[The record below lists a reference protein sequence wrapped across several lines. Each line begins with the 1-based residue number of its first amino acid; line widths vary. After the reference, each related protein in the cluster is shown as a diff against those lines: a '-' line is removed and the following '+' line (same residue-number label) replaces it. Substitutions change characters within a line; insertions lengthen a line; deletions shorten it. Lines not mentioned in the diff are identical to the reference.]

1 MDRLPVLAVTGA
13 LSKVKPTYIVVNNTM
28 HPRGPYMP
36 HILLLACQ
44 KPRRLFPPAEPRP
57 RPPSRPGQR
66 PCCRQ
71 YFSRGRH
78 PLNPND
84 ASRHASSQPQCAL
97 QARAQLSLSALPFP
111 REEGAP
117 NRVRSPPSPVRSAP
131 PSSAHAAA
139 LHVELD
145 AHNLLVAC
153 RAVERCCQGFHRRER
168 LHCRLCHGRAAPS
181 VEGCSRRWL

>member
-1 MDRLPVLAVTGA
+1 
-13 LSKVKPTYIVVNNTM
+13 M

-66 PCCRQ
+66 PCPRPPLVSMSGNSDCRCSRRHCCRQ

-84 ASRHASSQPQCAL
+84 ASSDAYQPSTVL
-97 QARAQLSLSALPFP
+97 TFP
-111 REEGAP
+111 REECALWAL
-117 NRVRSPPSPVRSAP
+117 RALPSAVPRPP
-131 PSSAHAAA
+131 PSSAHSAA
-139 LHVELD
+139 LGHD
-145 AHNLLVAC
+145 WPT
-153 RAVERCCQGFHRRER
+153 
-168 LHCRLCHGRAAPS
+168 GRAHAAPGSSLFLS
-181 VEGCSRRWL
+181 VTCHNQGSKQRTHTPP